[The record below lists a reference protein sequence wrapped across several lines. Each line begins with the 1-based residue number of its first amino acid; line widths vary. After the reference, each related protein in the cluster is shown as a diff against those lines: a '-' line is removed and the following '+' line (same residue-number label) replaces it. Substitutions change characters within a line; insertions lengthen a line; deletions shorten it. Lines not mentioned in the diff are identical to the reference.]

1 MFHFILNIWNVPM
14 ATTSLHA
21 VTGAAGY
28 SGRAIAS
35 LLLDKGHSVRSLTA
49 HPQRPDPFGGQVQP
63 VLLDWENP
71 DAIARALEG
80 VEVLYNTWWIRF
92 SLGGTHH
99 PLAVQRSQ
107 VIIEAAARAGVQRI
121 VHTSITQPSADSPL
135 PYFSGKARVEQ
146 AVRDSGLSFAIL
158 RPAVFFG
165 GRDVL
170 LNNIAWLLR
179 RLPVF
184 GVPGDGRYRVQPIH
198 VEDFARLAVAQGAL
212 RENVTIDAV
221 GPEAYAYDDLVRLL
235 AEAVDRPARIVHMP
249 PSLVLLAS
257 KLLGP
262 VVGDV
267 VLTRQEID
275 GLMADLLV
283 SEDEPTGSTRLSGW
297 LSEHGDDLGRS
308 WANELKRHYR

>member
-1 MFHFILNIWNVPM
+1 MSR
-14 ATTSLHA
+14 SLHA

-35 LLLDKGHSVRSLTA
+35 LLLEQGQRVLSLTA
-49 HPQRPDPFGGQVQP
+49 HPGRPDPFGGRVATA
-63 VLLDWENP
+63 LLDWDHPEEL
-71 DAIARALEG
+71 ARSLEG

-92 SLGGTHH
+92 AHHGAHH
-99 PLAVQRSQ
+99 PLAVQRSRT
-107 VIIEAAARAGVQRI
+107 ILDAAARAGVRRV
-121 VHTSITQPSADSPL
+121 VHTSITQPDLASPL
-135 PYFSGKARVEQ
+135 PYFEGKARVEQ
-146 AVRDSGLSFAIL
+146 HLKASGMSWAIL

-198 VEDFARLAVAQGAL
+198 VEDFARLAVAQGAS
-212 RENVTIDAV
+212 RDNVTLDAV
-221 GPEAYAYDDLVRLL
+221 GPEAWPYEELVRLL
-235 AEAVDRPARIVHMP
+235 ARAVDRPARLLHLP
-249 PSLVLLAS
+249 PGLVLLAS

-262 VVGDV
+262 LVGDV
-267 VLTRQEID
+267 VLTREEID

-283 SEDEPTGSTRLSGW
+283 SEQPPTGTTRLSDW
-297 LSEHGDDLGRS
+297 LAEHGARLGRG
-308 WANELKRHYR
+308 WANELQRHYR

>member
-1 MFHFILNIWNVPM
+1 M
-14 ATTSLHA
+14 TTETLHA

-28 SGRAIAS
+28 SGRAITS
-35 LLLDKGHSVRSLTA
+35 LLLDQGHSVRSLTA
-49 HPQRPDPFGGQVQP
+49 HPDRPDPFGGRVQP
-63 VLLDWENP
+63 ALLDWERP
-71 DAIARALEG
+71 EAIARALEG
-80 VEVLYNTWWIRF
+80 VRVLYNTWWIRF
-92 SLGGTHH
+92 AHGDTHH
-99 PLAVQRSQ
+99 SLAVERSR
-107 VIIEAAARAGVQRI
+107 VLVHAANQAGVERI

-135 PYFSGKARVEQ
+135 PYFAGKAAVEQ
-146 AVRDSGLSFAIL
+146 AVRGSGMSWAIL

-179 RLPVF
+179 RLPAF

-198 VEDFARLAVAQGAL
+198 VDDFAHLAVTQGAL
-212 RENVTIDAV
+212 REDVTLDAV

-235 AEAVDRPARIVHMP
+235 AKAVDHPVRLLHLP
-249 PSLVLLAS
+249 PGLVLLAS

-262 VVGDV
+262 IVGDV

-283 SEDEPTGSTRLSGW
+283 SDQDPTGTTRLSDW
-297 LSEHGDDLGRS
+297 LRENGDALGRT

>member
-1 MFHFILNIWNVPM
+1 MTDTV
-14 ATTSLHA
+14 HA

-35 LLLDKGHSVRSLTA
+35 LLLEQGQRVLSLTA
-49 HPQRPDPFGGQVQP
+49 HPERPDPFGGRVP
-63 VLLDWENP
+63 TALLDWKNP
-71 DAIARALEG
+71 DELARSLDG

-92 SLGGTHH
+92 AHDGTHH
-99 PLAVQRSQ
+99 PLAVERSRT
-107 VIIEAAARAGVQRI
+107 IIDAAARAGVRRV
-121 VHTSITQPSADSPL
+121 VHTSITQPSLSSPL
-135 PYFSGKARVEQ
+135 PYFEGKARVEQ
-146 AVRDSGLSFAIL
+146 HLRDSGMSWAIL

-179 RLPVF
+179 RSPVF

-198 VEDFARLAVAQGAL
+198 VEDFARLAVAQGAS
-212 RENVTIDAV
+212 REDVCLDAV
-221 GPEAYAYDDLVRLL
+221 GPEAWPYDELVRLL
-235 AEAVDRPARIVHMP
+235 ARAVGRPTRLVHLP

-257 KLLGP
+257 RLLGAL
-262 VVGDV
+262 VGDV

-283 SEDEPTGSTRLSGW
+283 SDQAPTGTTPLSAW
-297 LSEHGDDLGRS
+297 LEEQGDQLGRS
-308 WANELKRHYR
+308 WANELQRHYR

>member
-1 MFHFILNIWNVPM
+1 M
-14 ATTSLHA
+14 TTEAHHA

-35 LLLDKGHSVRSLTA
+35 LLLEQGHRVHSLTT
-49 HPQRPDPFGGQVQP
+49 HPDRPDPFDGAVQP
-63 VLLDWENP
+63 ILLDWEHP
-71 DAIARALEG
+71 DNIARALEG
-80 VEVLYNTWWIRF
+80 VSVLYNTWWIRF
-92 SLGGTHH
+92 SHGGTHH
-99 PLAVQRSQ
+99 PLAVERSR
-107 VIIEAAARAGVQRI
+107 IIVEAAAKAGVERI
-121 VHTSITQPSADSPL
+121 VHTSITQPSPDSPL
-135 PYFSGKARVEQ
+135 PYFSGKAEVEQ
-146 AVRDSGLSFAIL
+146 AVQDSGMSYAIL

-179 RLPVF
+179 RLPLF

-198 VEDFARLAVAQGAL
+198 VQDFAHLAVTQGAL
-212 RENVTIDAV
+212 REDVTLDAV

-235 AEAVDRPARIVHMP
+235 ARAVDRPARVVHMP
-249 PSLVLLAS
+249 PALVLLAS

-262 VVGDV
+262 FVGDV

-283 SEDEPTGSTRLSGW
+283 SEDEPTGTTRLSSW
-297 LSEHGDDLGRS
+297 LDEHGPELGRS

>member
-1 MFHFILNIWNVPM
+1 M
-14 ATTSLHA
+14 TTESIHA

-35 LLLDKGHSVRSLTA
+35 LLLEQGHAVRSLTA
-49 HPQRPDPFGGQVQP
+49 HPERPDPFEGRVQP
-63 VLLDWENP
+63 TLLDWENP
-71 DAIARALEG
+71 DAIARSLEG
-80 VEVLYNTWWIRF
+80 VDVLYNTWWIRF
-92 SLGGTHH
+92 SHGGTHH
-99 PLAVQRSQ
+99 PLAVQRSR
-107 VIIEAAARAGVQRI
+107 VIVDAAARAGVKRI

-146 AVRDSGLSFAIL
+146 AVHDSGMSYAIL

-198 VEDFARLAVAQGAL
+198 VDDFARLAVDQGAL
-212 RENVTIDAV
+212 GEDVTIDAV
-221 GPEAYAYDDLVRLL
+221 GPEAYAYDELVRLL
-235 AEAVDRPARIVHMP
+235 AKAVDRPARLVHMP
-249 PSLVLLAS
+249 PALVLLAS

-262 VVGDV
+262 IVGDV

-283 SEDEPTGSTRLSGW
+283 SEDKPTGTTRLSAW
-297 LSEHGDDLGRS
+297 LATHGDTLGRS

>member
-1 MFHFILNIWNVPM
+1 MTN
-14 ATTSLHA
+14 ATHA

-28 SGRAIAS
+28 SGRAITT
-35 LLLDKGHSVRSLTA
+35 LLLEQGHDVLSLTA
-49 HPQRPDPFGGQVQP
+49 HPDRPDPFEGRVP
-63 VLLDWENP
+63 AALLDWEHP
-71 DAIARALEG
+71 DAITRALEG
-80 VEVLYNTWWIRF
+80 TEVLYNTWWIRF
-92 SLGGTHH
+92 AHDGTHH
-99 PLAVQRSQ
+99 PLAVERSR
-107 VIIEAAARAGVQRI
+107 VIIDAAAKAGVQRI
-121 VHTSITQPSADSPL
+121 VHTSITQPSAVSPL
-135 PYFSGKARVEQ
+135 PYFAGKARVEQ
-146 AVRDSGLSFAIL
+146 AVKDSGMSFAIL

-198 VEDFARLAVAQGAL
+198 VEDFARLAVAQGAS
-212 RENVTIDAV
+212 REDAVLDAV
-221 GPEAYAYDDLVRLL
+221 GPEAWPYDDLVRLL
-235 AEAVDRPARIVHMP
+235 ARAVGRPARLVHLP

-262 VVGDV
+262 IVGDV

-283 SEDEPTGSTRLSGW
+283 SEGQPTGTTRLSTW
-297 LSEHGDDLGRS
+297 LEEHGDSLGRS

>member
-1 MFHFILNIWNVPM
+1 M
-14 ATTSLHA
+14 TTEAHHA

-28 SGRAIAS
+28 SGRAITS
-35 LLLDKGHSVRSLTA
+35 LLLEQGHQVRSLTA
-49 HPQRPDPFGGQVQP
+49 HPDRPDPFDGAVQP
-63 VLLDWENP
+63 VLLDWEHP

-80 VEVLYNTWWIRF
+80 VSVLYNTWWIRF
-92 SLGGTHH
+92 SHGGTHH
-99 PLAVQRSQ
+99 PLAVERSR
-107 VIIEAAARAGVQRI
+107 VIVEAAAKAGVERI
-121 VHTSITQPSADSPL
+121 VHTSITQPSAASPL
-135 PYFSGKARVEQ
+135 PYFSGKAEVEQ
-146 AVRDSGLSFAIL
+146 AVRESGMSFAIL

-184 GVPGDGRYRVQPIH
+184 GVPGDGHYRVQPIH
-198 VEDFARLAVAQGAL
+198 VQDFALLAVTQGAR
-212 RENVTIDAV
+212 REDVTLDAV

-235 AEAVDRPARIVHMP
+235 AKAVGRPARLVHLP

-262 VVGDV
+262 IVGDV

-283 SEDEPTGSTRLSGW
+283 SEDEPTGTTRLSSW
-297 LSEHGDDLGRS
+297 LEQNGPELGRS